1 MAGNQAVAGVEHGPG
16 KGHPRCDGER
26 LQDWH
31 PFRNLDHGI
40 GSDPPPILRVDGME
54 RVEERLRRG
63 RVAARNRLKWHQVEA
78 PATPIQAPQHIGDL
92 LADPAIP
99 VVQNGQRF
107 RRTRYHHVTNM
118 ASKLDTVKYQVTTD
132 REAGEVEAIRRRFAA
147 AWGQM
152 GAAWGVTPSTA
163 AVQGYMLVHG
173 GPVTDKELQD
183 ALGLSHRAIRLA
195 LEDCEEWG
203 IVRRAPEPRRSG
215 RRGPAGRAW
224 LALDDHWEWFRR
236 VIEARKER
244 EGDPVIAIL
253 EQCLIEARRAKADE
267 QSKELEA
274 RLESLL
280 AFVRQFDHALSA
292 VVRARTEALRKL
304 FSVLA
309 SQDAKALDRLLAS
322 LADIPED
329 ELGSAV
335 RTIARLPSGSLRR
348 LLRLAGRPTIAR
360 LLGGR

>member
-1 MAGNQAVAGVEHGPG
+1 MVPIEAFQQ
-16 KGHPRCDGER
+16 PRDRGA
-26 LQDWH
+26 DAA
-31 PFRNLDHGI
+31 I
-40 GSDPPPILRVDGME
+40 G
-54 RVEERLRRG
+54 
-63 RVAARNRLKWHQVEA
+63 
-78 PATPIQAPQHIGDL
+78 
-92 LADPAIP
+92 
-99 VVQNGQRF
+99 VVQNSEQAAA
-107 RRTRYHHVTNM
+107 TRYHGVSNM
-118 ASKLDTVKYQVTTD
+118 TEELRSVKYQVPASAEPG
-132 REAGEVEAIRRRFAA
+132 EAIDEVEQIRRRFAT

-152 GAAWGVTPSTA
+152 GAAWGVPPSTA
-163 AVQGYMLVHG
+163 MVQGYMLVHG

-236 VIEARKER
+236 VIEARKVR

-253 EQCLIEARRAKADE
+253 EQCLVEASRAPKGENSAELRR
-267 QSKELEA
+267 

-280 AFVRQFDHALSA
+280 DFVGQFDHALSA

-304 FSVLA
+304 FKVLSA
-309 SQDAKALDRLLAS
+309 QDAKSLDRLLNS

-329 ELGSAV
+329 ELASAV
-335 RTIARLPSGSLRR
+335 ATISRMPSGSVRR
-348 LLRLAGRPTIAR
+348 LMRLAGRPTVAR

>member
-1 MAGNQAVAGVEHGPG
+1 MDG
-16 KGHPRCDGER
+16 KLG
-26 LQDWH
+26 
-31 PFRNLDHGI
+31 
-40 GSDPPPILRVDGME
+40 
-54 RVEERLRRG
+54 
-63 RVAARNRLKWHQVEA
+63 
-78 PATPIQAPQHIGDL
+78 
-92 LADPAIP
+92 
-99 VVQNGQRF
+99 
-107 RRTRYHHVTNM
+107 
-118 ASKLDTVKYQVTTD
+118 TVKYPVSAD
-132 REAGEVEAIRRRFAA
+132 DEPDDVEAIRRRFAS

-163 AVQGYMLVHG
+163 AVQGYLLVHG

-195 LEDCEEWG
+195 LDDCEEWG
-203 IVRRAPEPRRSG
+203 IVRRAAEPRRSG

-236 VIEARKER
+236 VIAARKVR

-253 EQCLIEARRAKADE
+253 EQCLVEARREPDTESSAD
-267 QSKELEA
+267 LRH

-280 AFVRQFDHALSA
+280 AFVREFDHALSA

-309 SQDAKALDRLLAS
+309 DQDAKTLDRLLAA
-322 LADIPED
+322 LADVPQD
-329 ELGSAV
+329 ELGDAV
-335 RTIARLPSGSLRR
+335 RTLSRMPSGTLRR
-348 LLRLAGRPTIAR
+348 LLRLAGRPTVAR

>member
-1 MAGNQAVAGVEHGPG
+1 MNAQ
-16 KGHPRCDGER
+16 
-26 LQDWH
+26 
-31 PFRNLDHGI
+31 
-40 GSDPPPILRVDGME
+40 
-54 RVEERLRRG
+54 
-63 RVAARNRLKWHQVEA
+63 
-78 PATPIQAPQHIGDL
+78 
-92 LADPAIP
+92 
-99 VVQNGQRF
+99 
-107 RRTRYHHVTNM
+107 
-118 ASKLDTVKYQVTTD
+118 LDTVTFPV
-132 REAGEVEAIRRRFAA
+132 AGASRDDVEGIRRRFAS

-152 GAAWGVTPSTA
+152 GAAWGVPPSTA
-163 AVQGYMLVHG
+163 AVQGYLLVHG

-224 LALDDHWEWFRR
+224 MALDDHWEWFRR
-236 VIEARKER
+236 VIESRKVR

-253 EQCLIEARRAKADE
+253 EECLMEARRAPDDE
-267 QSKELEA
+267 GALDLRK

-292 VVRARTEALRKL
+292 IVRARTDALRKL

-309 SQDAKALDRLLAS
+309 RQDDRTLDRLLAT
-322 LADIPED
+322 LADVPED
-329 ELGSAV
+329 DLVDVV
-335 RTIARLPSGSLRR
+335 RTLSRMPPGSVRR
-348 LLRLAGRPTIAR
+348 LLRLAGRPGVAR

>member
-1 MAGNQAVAGVEHGPG
+1 MSLSTQP
-16 KGHPRCDGER
+16 
-26 LQDWH
+26 
-31 PFRNLDHGI
+31 
-40 GSDPPPILRVDGME
+40 
-54 RVEERLRRG
+54 
-63 RVAARNRLKWHQVEA
+63 
-78 PATPIQAPQHIGDL
+78 
-92 LADPAIP
+92 
-99 VVQNGQRF
+99 
-107 RRTRYHHVTNM
+107 TRYHGVTNM
-118 ASKLDTVKYQVTTD
+118 RVELDTD
-132 REAGEVEAIRRRFAA
+132 DVEAIRRRFAS

-152 GAAWGVTPSTA
+152 GAAWGVPPSTA

-236 VIEARKER
+236 VIESRKER

-253 EQCLIEARRAKADE
+253 EQCLVEARKAPQGEESADLR
-267 QSKELEA
+267 K

-280 AFVRQFDHALSA
+280 DFVRQFDHALSA
-292 VVRARTEALRKL
+292 IVRARTDALRKL

-309 SQDAKALDRLLAS
+309 GQDARTLDRLLTSMADVPEED
-322 LADIPED
+322 LAA
-329 ELGSAV
+329 AV
-335 RTIARLPSGSLRR
+335 RTISKLPPGSVRR